1 MASHYRITIKAGGSE
16 KDYWKD
22 LWRNKQLL
30 WILSKRDI
38 SVRYKQTLLGIAWS
52 VIRPM
57 MTMLIMAVVFSLIA
71 KLPPDPG
78 IPYPL
83 MILGGLTIWTF
94 FSNSFSQISNSIVLN
109 SNLVSKVY
117 FPRLIM
123 PLSAVSVGFI
133 DFLISLVLFIGLGLY
148 YQYPPS
154 VNIVFLPFFI
164 LLTFLCS
171 LGFGLFFAVINV
183 RFRDIGQLIP
193 FIVQIGMYLCPIAYS
208 TRLVLLEK
216 PSLYKFYIINPVVGI
231 IDGFKWCLLGD
242 NAYFDPASLYSTLI
256 VSVLAL
262 LLSVMYFRKKEN
274 TFVDYI

>member
-1 MASHYRITIKAGGSE
+1 MIKAGGNGL
-16 KDYWKD
+16 DYWTD
-22 LWRNKQLL
+22 LWRNRQLL
-30 WILSKRDI
+30 WILAKRDI
-38 SVRYKQTLLGIAWS
+38 SVRYKQTLLGVAWS
-52 VIRPM
+52 VVRPL
-57 MTMLIMAVVFSLIA
+57 MTMAVMAVVFGVAA

-94 FSNSFSQISNSIVLN
+94 FSNAFSQISNSVVIN

-117 FPRLIM
+117 FPRLLM

-133 DFLISLVLFIGLGLY
+133 DFLISLVLFVGFSFF
-148 YQYPPS
+148 YQYPPTI
-154 VNIVFLPFFI
+154 NIIFLPLFI

-183 RFRDIGQLIP
+183 RFRDIAQLIP
-193 FIVQIGMYLCPIAYS
+193 FLVQVGMYACPIAYS
-208 TRLVLLEK
+208 TRLVRDSI
-216 PSLYKFYIINPVVGI
+216 PQYYKYYIMNPVVGI

-242 NAYFDPASLYSTLI
+242 NSYFDPNSLYSTII
-256 VSVLAL
+256 VSIVALAL
-262 LLSVMYFRKKEN
+262 SLMYFRKKEN

>member
-1 MASHYRITIKAGGSE
+1 MAHRITIKAGGSE
-16 KDYWKD
+16 KDYWRD
-22 LWRNKQLL
+22 LWMNRQLL

-94 FSNSFSQISNSIVLN
+94 FSSSFTQISNSIVLN

-117 FPRLIM
+117 FPRLLM

-133 DFLISLVLFIGLGLY
+133 DFLISLGLFMGLSVY
-148 YQYPPS
+148 YGQPPS
-154 VNIVFLPFFI
+154 INIIFLPIFVV
-164 LLTFLCS
+164 LTFLCS

-193 FIVQIGMYLCPIAYS
+193 FIVQIGMYICPIAYS
-208 TRLVLLEK
+208 TRLVLEDH
-216 PSLYKFYIINPVVGI
+216 PTFYKFYIMNPVVGI

-242 NAYFDPASLYSTLI
+242 NSYFDPTSLYSTI
-256 VSVLAL
+256 FVSSIAL
-262 LLSVMYFRKKEN
+262 FLSVMYFRKKEN
-274 TFVDYI
+274 TFVDHI